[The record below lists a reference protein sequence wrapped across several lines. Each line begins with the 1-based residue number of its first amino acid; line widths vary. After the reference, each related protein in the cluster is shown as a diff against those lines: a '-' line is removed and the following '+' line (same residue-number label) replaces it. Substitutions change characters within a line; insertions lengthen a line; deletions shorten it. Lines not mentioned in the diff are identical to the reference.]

1 MSFRAHGKNSD
12 VSEAVRQQEEKR
24 VKHVLRILRARFNEK
39 VPTGDWNAMLR
50 RFDEDGSG
58 DLSKKEFVVCVRRLL
73 GFDRETL
80 SDHLLD
86 VVVDHIDDDGSGTL
100 SLQEVLAFVAP
111 GTVYTGPTRH
121 KVAALPRIVR
131 PAEYPAPRVDEWFE
145 EERTVSFGGFQ
156 MPAADGAAWPSDAR
170 QLARSELR
178 ARAAPPAGELDLA
191 GEAAP
196 IADEDESDDE
206 GFGAVHAVVGDL
218 ARTVEDMERDDARSG
233 ASTPA
238 SPVAAAVR

>member
-80 SDHLLD
+80 SDHVLHA
-86 VVVDHIDDDGSGTL
+86 VVDHTHDDGSGI
-100 SLQEVLAFVAP
+100 SRCRRCSRSSRPAP
-111 GTVYTGPTRH
+111 CTGPTRH
-121 KVAALPRIVR
+121 RSPRSTDR
-131 PAEYPAPRVDEWFE
+131 APGRIPSGVDEWLRRAGRF
-145 EERTVSFGGFQ
+145 RSAAQ
-156 MPAADGAAWPSDAR
+156 IPAAGGAAAVG
-170 QLARSELR
+170 R
-178 ARAAPPAGELDLA
+178 ARARPERAARARSAAAGELDLA
-191 GEAAP
+191 GEARR
-196 IADEDESDDE
+196 SRT
-206 GFGAVHAVVGDL
+206 GRVGRRGGAV
-218 ARTVEDMERDDARSG
+218 R
-233 ASTPA
+233 
-238 SPVAAAVR
+238 